1 MQGFYCRGSRTG
13 KQRWFGLR
21 RTVSARQAAPPRL
34 PLRADRGKVR
44 AVRML
49 AHVIETATPGLI
61 VLLAVSLVFAGLVKG
76 VIGVG
81 MPTVAFPLL
90 SMLVDVQIAVMLLSM
105 PLILSNIPQALEGG
119 FVGQTLRSLAPVLA
133 GMIPGVWIGVAVLL
147 TVDPAAA
154 KIVAGASVILVA
166 ALTLLAPKLQI
177 KPRLIGPAGF
187 GAGFCGGLLGGI
199 AALSGPLVF
208 IFLLAKG
215 LSVRAFTKE
224 ASMFLVVS
232 SVLLASALT
241 SSHKFDWRDVVI
253 STLATAPVVA
263 GMLAGQKVRDAIPA
277 DAFKKLVVLTVLL
290 AGAQLVWKGVFA

>member
-1 MQGFYCRGSRTG
+1 
-13 KQRWFGLR
+13 
-21 RTVSARQAAPPRL
+21 
-34 PLRADRGKVR
+34 
-44 AVRML
+44 ML

-61 VLLAVSLVFAGLVKG
+61 TLLAVSLVIAGLVKG
-76 VIGVG
+76 AVGVG

-90 SMLVDVQIAVMLLSM
+90 SMLVDVQTAVMLLSV
-105 PLILSNIPQALEGG
+105 PLVLSNIPQALEGG
-119 FVGQTLRSLAPVLA
+119 FIGQTLRSLGPVLA

-154 KIVAGASVILVA
+154 KIVAGLSVILVA

-177 KPRLIGPAGF
+177 KPRLIGPVGL

-253 STLATAPVVA
+253 STLATAPGVA

-277 DAFKKLVVLTVLL
+277 DVFKKLVALTVLL
-290 AGAQLVWKGVFA
+290 AGTQLVWKGVFA

>member
-1 MQGFYCRGSRTG
+1 
-13 KQRWFGLR
+13 
-21 RTVSARQAAPPRL
+21 
-34 PLRADRGKVR
+34 
-44 AVRML
+44 ML
-49 AHVIETATPGLI
+49 AQVIETATPGVI
-61 VLLAVSLVFAGLVKG
+61 MLLAACLVIAGLVKG

-90 SMLVDVQIAVMLLSM
+90 SMLVDVQTAVMLLSM
-105 PLILSNIPQALEGG
+105 PLVLSNIPQALEGG
-119 FVGQTLRSLAPVLA
+119 SVGQTLRSLAPVLV

-147 TVDPAAA
+147 NVDPAVA

-166 ALTLLAPKLQI
+166 ALTLLAPKLRVNQ
-177 KPRLIGPAGF
+177 RLTGPAGL

-232 SVLLASALT
+232 SVVLTSALT
-241 SSHKFDWRDVVI
+241 SSQKFDWRDVVI
-253 STLATAPVVA
+253 STVATAPVVV

-277 DAFKKLVVLTVLL
+277 DAFRRLVVLTVLL
-290 AGAQLVWKGVFA
+290 SGAQLVWKGVFA